1 MASGAR
7 AIKAALAALAVC
19 VAPQTALGDL
29 SAVDLS
35 DMRRALTTL
44 KAELAADPDALRDI
58 NAMWQRLPLDG
69 AAPAPA
75 AQSPFA
81 APDTLVKSVQEAP
94 RPVDPS
100 GAFFAGAA
108 ASVPVTP
115 QQPGAALGVWAD
127 APDHATP
134 LDAGLTDFRIM
145 LAALAQTYT
154 GKNNQ
159 AVINAQGP
167 RGTVAISIRSGE
179 VGLTDLQA
187 FSASLGHPPR
197 PDGTLTTPVVI
208 WSDATLRLGP
218 GERLGLARD
227 TGAFLM
233 SMGRLDVN
241 GATIESVGPENP
253 HTPSFTPF
261 VTVMQGGSLD
271 MRGATLRNLGF
282 GQTPKFSGLSVAGS
296 LISRDRGSVHI
307 EDSLFDSL
315 KVVSLVSTQAPKIIG
330 VTFRD
335 ARDAALH
342 LMDAPGAEV
351 RRTLFVG
358 HSPTNAIRVDQGST
372 HVVIE
377 RNMFLAG
384 ERVAVL
390 VDAGSD
396 HVQVRGNLIWQRA
409 GAGIKFLRTRCGL
422 IEDNLILDNRQ
433 KGVEVRRSTGTVVRD
448 NLIAGNRSAGIWVSA
463 QGPAAQTA
471 LNDNVLHGNGA
482 GVSAATGAEI
492 LMQGNNFAKQF
503 PRLLDGD
510 IARLTRYVAVDL
522 RGDVGLRIRDG
533 QAATGP
539 TDALC
544 GSAL

>member
-1 MASGAR
+1 MA
-7 AIKAALAALAVC
+7 
-19 VAPQTALGDL
+19 PHTALGDL
-29 SAVDLS
+29 SAVDLP

-44 KAELAADPDALRDI
+44 KADLATDPDAVRNIETL
-58 NAMWQRLPLDG
+58 WHSLPIDG
-69 AAPAPA
+69 AKPAPA
-75 AQSPFA
+75 AQSPFGTTT
-81 APDTLVKSVQEAP
+81 APATPVAP
-94 RPVDPS
+94 TPAPLAPS
-100 GAFFAGAA
+100 GAFFVGAA
-108 ASVPVTP
+108 PSVAVAP
-115 QQPGAALGVWAD
+115 QAPAAALGVWAET
-127 APDHATP
+127 PGHATAQ
-134 LDAGLTDFRIM
+134 DVGLTDFRIM
-145 LAALAQTYT
+145 LAALAQAYT

-167 RGTVAISIRSGE
+167 RGAVAISVRSGT

-187 FSASLGHPPR
+187 YSASLGHPPR
-197 PDGTLTTPVVI
+197 PDGTLTAPVVI
-208 WSDATLRLGP
+208 WPEATLRLTP
-218 GERLGLARD
+218 GDRLGLARD

-233 SMGRLDVN
+233 SMGMLDVD
-241 GATIESVGPENP
+241 GATIEGAGPENP

-271 MRGATLRNLGF
+271 MHGATLRDLGF

-296 LISRDRGSVHI
+296 LMSRDRGSVRI
-307 EDSLFDSL
+307 EDSLFERL
-315 KVVSLVSTQAPKIIG
+315 KVVSLVSTQAPRIIG
-330 VTFRD
+330 ATFRD

-342 LMDAPGAEV
+342 LMDTPGAEV

-358 HSPTNAIRVDQGST
+358 QSPTNAIRVDQGSAHT
-372 HVVIE
+372 VIE

-463 QGPAAQTA
+463 QAAAAQTA
-471 LNDNVLHGNGA
+471 LNDNILHGNGA

-492 LMQGNNFAKQF
+492 LMQGNDFAKQF

-510 IARLTRYVAVDL
+510 IAPLTRHVAMDL
-522 RGDVGLRIRDG
+522 QGDVALRIRDG
-533 QAATGP
+533 QAATEP
-539 TDALC
+539 ADPLC